1 MIVILLLQFVK
12 FPLFYSFEKCP
23 GIGGFHSVVTI
34 CEFFYIILEV
44 FVSFIH
50 SAICPY
56 LALETCRQWHLS
68 SRTIALMR
76 TGTMPT
82 MTVEQAQQNFQKVM
96 SQTFVALRLVD
107 LGTSYRVCH

>member
-1 MIVILLLQFVK
+1 MIVSLLVQFVK
-12 FPLFYSFEKCP
+12 FPYFILLKNAQ
-23 GIGGFHSVVTI
+23 GLVVFI
-34 CEFFYIILEV
+34 LLSQFVNFFNIILEV
-44 FVSFIH
+44 FVSIIH

-68 SRTIALMR
+68 NRTIALMR

-82 MTVEQAQQNFQKVM
+82 MTVEQAQQKFQKVM
-96 SQTFVALRLVD
+96 SQTFVALRWVD

>member
-1 MIVILLLQFVK
+1 M
-12 FPLFYSFEKCP
+12 PR
-23 GIGGFHSVVTI
+23 GWWFHSVVTI
-34 CEFFYIILEV
+34 CEFFNIILEV

-50 SAICPY
+50 SAICLY
-56 LALETCRQWHLS
+56 LALETCHQWHLS

-82 MTVEQAQQNFQKVM
+82 MTVEQAQQNFQRVM

-107 LGTSYRVCH
+107 LGTLYRVCH